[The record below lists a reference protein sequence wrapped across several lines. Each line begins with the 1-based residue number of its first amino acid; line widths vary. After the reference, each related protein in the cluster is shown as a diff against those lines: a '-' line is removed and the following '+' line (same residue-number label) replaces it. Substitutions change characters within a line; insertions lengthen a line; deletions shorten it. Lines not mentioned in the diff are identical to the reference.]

1 MDAEKDL
8 IEVIAL
14 TSSTSLLLYGA
25 ARAAHKPGTSHKGE
39 NVLLAVAAG
48 GLVASGLRLAAK
60 SILKKQKHEDPHYF
74 PALVLIRS
82 VLRQSLRKDSLP
94 RRSIQDSPVQPW
106 YVQVANEGRGWQTY
120 GGLGHSTQ
128 GIVSRLFRRRV
139 DEANIRE
146 HEERNA
152 IYEHELK
159 DRLHERA
166 AQSKIR
172 EWVAAS
178 RCERAY

>member
-25 ARAAHKPGTSHKGE
+25 ARAAHKPGTSRKGE

-74 PALVLIRS
+74 PALILIRS

-106 YVQVANEGRGWQTY
+106 YVQVANEGIGRHI
-120 GGLGHSTQ
+120 GGLMLKVSFPACSGDAWTRPISGSMRSETPST
-128 GIVSRLFRRRV
+128 ST
-139 DEANIRE
+139 
-146 HEERNA
+146 
-152 IYEHELK
+152 
-159 DRLHERA
+159 
-166 AQSKIR
+166 S
-172 EWVAAS
+172 
-178 RCERAY
+178 